1 MSDFGVI
8 ADVSATLQALL
19 TDALSTL
26 GGAPVAEVH
35 DLQGTIATNPA
46 HLTLFLFEAAEDP
59 SARNRP
65 RLRASV
71 PPDHSIRKP
80 PMALLLRY
88 LLTPWSGDRIT
99 DHRILG
105 RALQALYD
113 NAILSG
119 AALRGGLADTD
130 QALKISQ
137 APLSLEERTRVW
149 HAVQRPYRLSA
160 SYEVR
165 VVSLD
170 SERQQ
175 LVRSVVGRTLDFARP
190 EGVL

>member
-19 TDALSTL
+19 TDSLSTL
-26 GGAPVAEVH
+26 SGAPVAEVH

-65 RLRASV
+65 RLRTSV
-71 PPDHSIRKP
+71 PPDHAIGKP

-105 RALQALYD
+105 RSLQALYD

-165 VVSLD
+165 VVNLD

-175 LVRSVVGRTLDFARP
+175 LVRSVVGRSVDFART